1 MQSLQVHIS
10 KKKDISLDLLIF
22 LNALTALFVIIDPIG
37 TALIFNALTQGQ
49 AFRTRLIQALKA
61 SLISAVLL
69 VLFGNYGAG
78 LLSYLGISID
88 ALKISGGLLLFY
100 TAFQMIN
107 RELRFS
113 MKTKS
118 EDISVYPMSIP
129 LLAGPGSLTVSILL
143 FSNAPS
149 SVSQLSIFMAVIV
162 ICCLTC
168 LFMTASIYV
177 KKIVGKTGDEI
188 LRRFLGVLLA
198 ALAIQFIL
206 DGLSSMLQ
214 HL

>member
-1 MQSLQVHIS
+1 M
-10 KKKDISLDLLIF
+10 DLLIF
-22 LNALTALFVIIDPIG
+22 LHALTALFVIIDPIG
-37 TALIFNALTQGQ
+37 TALIFNALTKGQGFRERFLQ
-49 AFRTRLIQALKA
+49 AFKA
-61 SLISAVLL
+61 SLISAALL
-69 VLFGNYGAG
+69 VLFGNYGAA
-78 LLSYLGISID
+78 LLAYLGISIN

-107 RELRFS
+107 SELKFK
-113 MKTKS
+113 MEGNV

-143 FSNAPS
+143 FSSVAS
-149 SVSQLSIFMAVIV
+149 SLDQLAIFTAVI
-162 ICCLTC
+162 ILCSITC
-168 LFMTASIYV
+168 LFMTCSLYI

-206 DGLSSMLQ
+206 DGVTSILKS
-214 HL
+214 